1 VSDVEFCGERFTV
14 ADRIGAMPL
23 MRFAK
28 VAQGGVDSGDM
39 AGLAAM
45 YDLLEQVIDPKDWN
59 RFQATADRARVDGDE
74 LMMFVAKVMK
84 QITDRPTEQPSDS
97 SDGLPTTGVNST
109 AGSSSP
115 VISRLKGRPDLQL
128 MVLQAQEARAAS

>member
-1 VSDVEFCGERFTV
+1 MSEVDFCGEQFAV

-28 VAQGGVDSGDM
+28 VAQAGVDSDDL

-45 YDLLEQVIDPKDWN
+45 YDLLEQCLSPKDWH
-59 RFQATADRARVDGDE
+59 RFQQVADRERVDSE
-74 LMMFVAKVMK
+74 VLMQFVAKVMGMV
-84 QITDRPTEQPSDS
+84 TDRPTERPSDS
-97 SDGLPTTGVNST
+97 SDGLPSTVPNST
-109 AGSSSP
+109 VVSSSP
-115 VISRLKGRPDLQL
+115 VIARLKGRPDLQL